1 MLGKEEVGI
10 ICMAWRI
17 LYAETVTA
25 RVNGRHLNLPR
36 AYAKLVQL
44 IVSRVKAYG
53 AKWRRW
59 YLGQRHWSATK
70 AKTIP
75 KEHWE
80 YKLITS
86 DSEGIYKI
94 SETLLKEYEKHIDEL
109 KEPRGVG

>member
-1 MLGKEEVGI
+1 
-10 ICMAWRI
+10 MAWRI

-25 RVNGRHLNLPR
+25 RINGRHLNLPR

-59 YLGQRHWSATK
+59 YLGQRHWSDKK

-80 YKLITS
+80 YKLVTS
-86 DSEGIYKI
+86 DSEGVYKI
-94 SETLLKEYEKHIDEL
+94 SETLLKEYDKHIDEL

>member
-1 MLGKEEVGI
+1 MRRSLILGRNLVSWSCCGSQSQVFSTHVSTPF
-10 ICMAWRI
+10 WRG
-17 LYAETVTA
+17 L
-25 RVNGRHLNLPR
+25 LSSLS
-36 AYAKLVQL
+36 AYSQ
-44 IVSRVKAYG
+44 G
-53 AKWRRW
+53 W
-59 YLGQRHWSATK
+59 YLGQRHWSDNK

-80 YKLITS
+80 YKLVTS